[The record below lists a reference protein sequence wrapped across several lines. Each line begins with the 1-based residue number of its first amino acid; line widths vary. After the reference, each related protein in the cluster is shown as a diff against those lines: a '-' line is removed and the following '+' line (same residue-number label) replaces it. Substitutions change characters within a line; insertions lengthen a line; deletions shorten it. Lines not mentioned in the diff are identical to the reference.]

1 MPLPLNKV
9 CVCVCSGW
17 GGGGG
22 ARLEQLGY
30 SFLIDHFYI
39 VLFSAIR
46 QTLLHSHVPGGLFE
60 CFRNLLNS
68 MCIDLMVLYV
78 HGGPQFIISSEGF
91 L

>member
-9 CVCVCSGW
+9 CVCVCSGVGV
-17 GGGGG
+17 GGGV
-22 ARLEQLGY
+22 RLEQLGY
-30 SFLIDHFYI
+30 SFLIDHFYM

-68 MCIDLMVLYV
+68 VCIDLMVLYV
-78 HGGPQFIISSEGF
+78 HGGSQFIISSEGF

>member
-1 MPLPLNKV
+1 M
-9 CVCVCSGW
+9 
-17 GGGGG
+17 
-22 ARLEQLGY
+22 EQLGD
-30 SFLIDHFYI
+30 SFLIDHFYM